1 VFCSK
6 CGTKVEGKFCSNCGT
21 ESSVDS
27 QTSLAAEPLVY
38 VQTRSATPTAATA
51 QTSGLAAAALVLSF
65 FFPLIGVILGFVARN
80 DISNSKGTKSGE
92 GVANAAIILG
102 FVIMFLQALA
112 LFFWFTLFLEW

>member
-1 VFCSK
+1 MFCSK

-27 QTSLAAEPLVY
+27 PTSPAAEPLVY
-38 VQTRSATPTAATA
+38 VQTRSATVE
-51 QTSGLAAAALVLSF
+51 TSGLAAAALVLSF

>member
-1 VFCSK
+1 
-6 CGTKVEGKFCSNCGT
+6 
-21 ESSVDS
+21 
-27 QTSLAAEPLVY
+27 
-38 VQTRSATPTAATA
+38 
-51 QTSGLAAAALVLSF
+51 
-65 FFPLIGVILGFVARN
+65 VILGFVARN